1 LIVILSGLFFN
12 LSRLERQVERWF
24 SKSKYLYLI
33 QALKDFGVQ
42 RLSTLLLLSF
52 ARFCVF
58 VAQYILLFRL
68 FEVTIPIA
76 TLFWVMCLVFL
87 ALAVIPSITLVEIGV
102 RGEVSLLLVGLFTT
116 NSLGIVLTSVAIWLI
131 NLIIPA
137 LAGSILMLGVK
148 AFKKRKEKQA
158 HQKKQVLEV
167 L

>member
-1 LIVILSGLFFN
+1 MTTLLTGLYFN
-12 LSRLERQVERWF
+12 LSRLEKQAEQWLRQ
-24 SKSKYLYLI
+24 SKYLYLI
-33 QALKDFGVQ
+33 QALKDFGMQ

-52 ARFCVF
+52 ARFNVF
-58 VAQYILLFRL
+58 VMQYILLFRL
-68 FEVTIPIA
+68 FEVTVPVV

-102 RGEVSLLLVGLFTT
+102 RGEVSLLLVGMFTT

-137 LAGSILMLGVK
+137 LAGSILMLGLR

-158 HQKKQVLEV
+158 DRKKPALEV
-167 L
+167 H